1 MIIIP
6 RVIPRVISLR
16 VIEIKVS
23 DLHWTPF
30 CNVFPSNLDD
40 FLLVCSWY
48 LCTLV

>member
-1 MIIIP
+1 MRVIP
-6 RVIPRVISLR
+6 RVIPIVISLR

-30 CNVFPSNLDD
+30 CDVFPSNLDD